1 MLGMVWIADVVTEV
15 FIVRLR
21 FVWVSVAKAVNF
33 NRPIVY
39 FRAKKALFTEELEK
53 TFREGVKRLGTALE
67 FGAKDRALPADPEKF
82 GKPVAIVAGRDHTC
96 SLSTSQALGCA
107 LLPVDEHIE

>member
-1 MLGMVWIADVVTEV
+1 M
-15 FIVRLR
+15 RLR

-33 NRPIVY
+33 IRPIVY
-39 FRAKKALFTEELEK
+39 FRAKKGSVIEELEK

-67 FGAKDRALPADPEKF
+67 FGAKDRALPADPEEF
-82 GKPVAIVAGRDHTC
+82 GKPVTIVAGRDHTR
-96 SLSTSQALGCA
+96 SLSASQALGCA